1 MVKKKW
7 PKRKW
12 WPIFIFGSKI
22 QWTRVVEYV
31 DVKYGQ
37 LLWLNLPVESG

>member
-12 WPIFIFGSKI
+12 RPIFKFGKKI
-22 QWTRVVEYV
+22 VWARPVEYV
-31 DVKYGQ
+31 DANMVSS
-37 LLWLNLPVESG
+37 LWPNLPVESG